1 MALEDGLAGEV
12 AGDGLGDCLVLG
24 GLGLR
29 TIRLR
34 LGSINLNELVNERLV
49 HILLIL

>member
-12 AGDGLGDCLVLG
+12 ACDWLGDCLMLG
-24 GLGLR
+24 SLWLR

-34 LGSINLNELVNERLV
+34 LGSINLNELINERLV